1 MRTLAWHETLELH
14 EIMAATTYYLYKLKT
29 NLKNITDEGL
39 KELYKTSISL
49 FENNL
54 RDLLK
59 FMSNITIGE
68 RDAASD
74 KLASEMSAED
84 LLSATKVLTKMYAH
98 ALTETATPDLN
109 NLFIK
114 HLVSVN
120 NLHTQI
126 FSYLSKQGQY
136 SVFNINKLIEND
148 AKKAMDVI
156 NMPY

>member
-39 KELYKTSISL
+39 KELYKASINT

-54 RDLLK
+54 RDILK

-84 LLSATKVLTKMYAH
+84 LLTATKVLTKMYAH

-109 NLFIK
+109 NMFVK
-114 HLVSVN
+114 QLVLIN
-120 NLHTQI
+120 TLHSQI
-126 FSYLSKQGQY
+126 FNYLSKEGQY
-136 SVFNINKLIEND
+136 SAYNINKLIEND
-148 AKKAMDVI
+148 AKKAMDVLK
-156 NMPY
+156 MPY

>member
-14 EIMAATTYYLYKLKT
+14 EIVATTTYFLFKLKT
-29 NLKNITDEGL
+29 NIKNVSDAGL
-39 KELYKTSISL
+39 KELYKTSITT

-59 FMSNITIGE
+59 FMTNITIGE

-74 KLASEMSAED
+74 KLASEMNAED
-84 LLSATKVLTKMYAH
+84 LLSATKVLTKMYAN

-109 NLFIK
+109 NTFVK
-114 HLVSVN
+114 QLVAVN

-126 FSYLSKQGQY
+126 FTYLSKQGQY
-136 SVFNINKLIEND
+136 SVYNINKLIEND
-148 AKKAMDVI
+148 AKKAMDVLK
-156 NMPY
+156 MPY